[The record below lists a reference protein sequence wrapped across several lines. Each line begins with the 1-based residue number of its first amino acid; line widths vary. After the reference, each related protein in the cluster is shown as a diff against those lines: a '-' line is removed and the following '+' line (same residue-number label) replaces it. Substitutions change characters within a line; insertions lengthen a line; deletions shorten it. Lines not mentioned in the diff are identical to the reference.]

1 MYINFTHY
9 FPYSTNILHA
19 IPMSALSAK
28 LSPPGMESAVFGK
41 FGFIF
46 MSLHSRFATTN
57 HCYVFS
63 CVAYS
68 VGIGTFCF
76 MFSNLLG
83 SGIIEWSGM
92 ITVGDHCDFDNLPY
106 LIVICQILVP
116 LAVGIPAT
124 LFIPNVHQ
132 TERLIDWKTEQWY
145 EDDKEEEL
153 DDTLDSEGSNE
164 ILCIEETS
172 LV

>member
-1 MYINFTHY
+1 MFY
-9 FPYSTNILHA
+9 L
-19 IPMSALSAK
+19 
-28 LSPPGMESAVFGK
+28 
-41 FGFIF
+41 
-46 MSLHSRFATTN
+46 
-57 HCYVFS
+57 
-63 CVAYS
+63 VAYS

-83 SGIIEWSGM
+83 SGIIKWSGM
-92 ITVGDHCDFDNLPY
+92 ITVGDHCDFNNLPY
-106 LIVICQILVP
+106 LIVIFQILVP

-132 TERLIDWKTEQWY
+132 TERLIDWKKEQWY

-153 DDTLDSEGSNE
+153 DDTLDSEESNE
-164 ILCIEETS
+164 TLCIEETS